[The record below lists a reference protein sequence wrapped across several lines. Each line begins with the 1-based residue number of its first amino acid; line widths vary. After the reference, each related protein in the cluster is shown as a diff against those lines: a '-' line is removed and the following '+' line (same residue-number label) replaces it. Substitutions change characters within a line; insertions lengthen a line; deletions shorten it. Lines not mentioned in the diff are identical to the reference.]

1 MPCAL
6 RYASVSVSSSSGAC
20 LSIGVL
26 RATIGQRKVGRPT
39 ERISMRF
46 PMRRR
51 AFFGHLPVGLDNRFH
66 SLLSQMCFPCSR
78 SMISYLD
85 EYGKRHRKQF
95 PTGLPEKGNRR
106 NAEAELARIRKE
118 FKPPATVIA
127 GDWSPDML
135 SQIICSNGWRSLKC
149 A

>member
-1 MPCAL
+1 MIAP
-6 RYASVSVSSSSGAC
+6 SVTRLSGAANEE
-20 LSIGVL
+20 LQEVSKMV
-26 RATIGQRKVGRPT
+26 A
-39 ERISMRF
+39 
-46 PMRRR
+46 
-51 AFFGHLPVGLDNRFH
+51 GHLEVKNGKYFV
-66 SLLSQMCFPCSR
+66 
-78 SMISYLD
+78 MISYLD